1 MAKRLWLS
9 ILLAILVWGVGH
21 IYLGF
26 IKRGIV
32 ILVIGLILA
41 FVMPWFIPYPYIWAI
56 VIGYKIWQIWDAY
69 KYYKKLNLGQTQ
81 VKI

>member
-1 MAKRLWLS
+1 MAKRLWLT
-9 ILLAILVWGVGH
+9 ILIAILVWGVGH

-56 VIGYKIWQIWDAY
+56 VIGYKIWQIWDTY

>member
-56 VIGYKIWQIWDAY
+56 VIGYKIWQIWDTY

>member
-1 MAKRLWLS
+1 MAKRLWLT

-56 VIGYKIWQIWDAY
+56 VIGYKIWQIWDTY

>member
-1 MAKRLWLS
+1 VAKRLWLS

-26 IKRGIV
+26 IIRGIV

-41 FVMPWFIPYPYIWAI
+41 FVMPWFIPYSYIWAI
-56 VIGYKIWQIWDAY
+56 VTGYKIWQIWDAY